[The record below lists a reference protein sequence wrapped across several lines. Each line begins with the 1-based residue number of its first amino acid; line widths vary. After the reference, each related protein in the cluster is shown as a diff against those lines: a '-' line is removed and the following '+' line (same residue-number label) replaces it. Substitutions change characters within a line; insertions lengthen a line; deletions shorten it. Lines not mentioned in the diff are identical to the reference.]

1 MSEQNKTP
9 AAASPATPAGSNK
22 PIPSFVPED
31 MIEFWLWFREK
42 GVKALAL
49 VCAVAIVVAGAV
61 IYLRYRESQTN
72 RASEQLAA
80 ADSVESIEAVVAQY
94 GNTAPGVAARLKLSK
109 AYYDA
114 GKYQEA
120 LTGYDSFLQK
130 YPAHPFAD
138 LARVGRGFA
147 LCALN
152 RPDDA
157 LTAFH
162 DFEKAKPD
170 SFLEPQV
177 MLGEVNCLTIQG
189 KKAEAKALL
198 QKLRV
203 LQRDTPWEGV
213 AKRME
218 GVVDRYTAQAPRSL
232 FDQANALAPLLPSE
246 SPVVQPPAIKTPV
259 VSGQTNAK
267 PLQFK

>member
-9 AAASPATPAGSNK
+9 AAASPASPAGLNK

-31 MIEFWLWFREK
+31 MVETWLWFRER
-42 GVKALAL
+42 GVKTLAL
-49 VCAVAIVVAGAV
+49 VCAVAIVAAGAV
-61 IYLRYRESQTN
+61 IYLQHRESQTS

-80 ADSVESIEAVVAQY
+80 ADSLESIEAVVAQY
-94 GNTAPGVAARLKLSK
+94 GNTTPGVAARLKLSK

-114 GKYQEA
+114 GKYQESLA
-120 LTGYDSFLQK
+120 EYDSFLQK
-130 YPAHPFAD
+130 HPEHPFAD
-138 LARVGRGFA
+138 VARVGRGFA

-152 RPDDA
+152 RADEA

-162 DFEKAKPD
+162 DFEKAKLD
-170 SFLEPQV
+170 SFLAPQV
-177 MLGEVNCLTIQG
+177 MLGEVNCLTVQG
-189 KKAEAKALL
+189 KKSEAKALL

-213 AKRME
+213 AKRMD

-232 FDQANALAPLLPSE
+232 FDQANALAPLLPTE
-246 SPVVQPPAIKTPV
+246 GPVVKTPV
-259 VSGQTNAK
+259 VSGQTNGR

>member
-1 MSEQNKTP
+1 MSEPNKTP
-9 AAASPATPAGSNK
+9 AAATPASPAGANQ

-31 MIEFWLWFREK
+31 MIETWIWFREK
-42 GVKALAL
+42 GIKTLAL

-61 IYLRYRESQTN
+61 IYLRYRESQTR
-72 RASEQLAA
+72 RAAEQLVA
-80 ADSVESIEAVVAQY
+80 ADSIEAIEAVVAQY

-130 YPAHPFAD
+130 HPDHPFAD

-147 LCALN
+147 LCAMN

-162 DFEKAKPD
+162 DFEKARPD

-177 MLGEVNCLTIQG
+177 ILGEVNCLTIQG

-218 GVVDRYTAQAPRSL
+218 GVVNRYTAQAPRSL
-232 FDQANALAPLLPSE
+232 FDQANALAPLLPTE
-246 SPVVQPPAIKTPV
+246 GPAVQKTAVQAPV
-259 VSGQTNAK
+259 VSGQTNAH
-267 PLQFK
+267 PPPFR